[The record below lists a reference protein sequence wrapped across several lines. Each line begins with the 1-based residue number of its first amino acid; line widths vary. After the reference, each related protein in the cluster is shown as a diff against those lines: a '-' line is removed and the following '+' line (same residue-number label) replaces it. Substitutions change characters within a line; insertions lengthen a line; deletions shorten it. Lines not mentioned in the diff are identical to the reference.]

1 MYFSRRGHTKEYLS
15 SRIELTLELAQK
27 SSDFAQSGLAQD
39 LEFLKTDVLYG
50 FTKSFDML
58 FLSGIPLANYTPKSN
73 LGTSI
78 AHVLAKY
85 QSIWLR
91 SGMGDNYSAL
101 EIKNNEGTSVAHYLA
116 EYQEEWVFSKAAQD
130 YSILKL
136 TDSLGVSVA
145 HTLAR
150 HQPKWLLSAAS
161 KDYSILKLTDDDG
174 VSVAH
179 VLAQYQSDWIHSEAV
194 QDHSI
199 LGLLDNQGLSVAKN
213 LANNYK
219 KITAYAL
226 DTEFLNAS
234 DKKILTF
241 EEDGKLLAEYISD
254 THDSYKVDFVTMA
267 MRLISQGA
275 AYKHSQAISASAAHD
290 LRKQAKILIADSL
303 SPDVALKYALAF
315 YSTCHYSAFK
325 AKSSKRSDALDA
337 WVHSLMESE
346 HEIREIL
353 SVNPYLC
360 EVSLPADILCEP
372 GDDLLTHLKSERAL
386 RDLKINSSLDSNA
399 SSESADSL
407 AAKNGLY

>member
-15 SRIELTLELAQK
+15 SRIELILELAQK
-27 SSDFAQSGLAQD
+27 SSDFAQSELAQD

-58 FLSGIPLANYTPKSN
+58 FLTGIPLASDTTKSD

-85 QSIWLR
+85 QPIWLR
-91 SGMGDNYSAL
+91 GGMGDNYSAL

-116 EYQEEWVFSKAAQD
+116 EYQEEWVFSKSAQD
-130 YSILKL
+130 HSILKL
-136 TDSLGVSVA
+136 TDSSGVSVA

-161 KDYSILKLTDDDG
+161 KDYTILKLTDYEG
-174 VSVAH
+174 NSVAH
-179 VLAQYQSDWIHSEAV
+179 VLAQYQSNWIHSEAS
-194 QDHSI
+194 QDYSI
-199 LGLLDNQGLSVAKN
+199 LGLLNDNSLSVAKN
-213 LANNYK
+213 LATHYK
-219 KITAYAL
+219 NIRLLT
-226 DTEFLNAS
+226 AS

-241 EEDGKLLAEYISD
+241 EEGGKLLAEYISD

-275 AYKHSQAISASAAHD
+275 AYKHSQAISAYAAHD

-315 YSTCHYSAFK
+315 YSTCHYAAFK
-325 AKSSKRSDALDA
+325 AKSSNRNDALDA
-337 WVHSLMESE
+337 WAHSLMMSE
-346 HEIREIL
+346 NEIRRIL
-353 SVNPYLC
+353 NVNPHLW
-360 EVSLPADILCEP
+360 EVNLPADILCEP
-372 GDDLLTHLKSERAL
+372 GNDFLTHLKSERAL
-386 RDLKINSSLDSNA
+386 RSLKIDSTVDKNA
-399 SSESADSL
+399 FTESDDSFG
-407 AAKNGLY
+407 AKNGLY